1 MSDSTK
7 SKPVQDAWSQPEDI
21 SHQKKSSADAKIDTV
36 TGVGLKSTHL
46 KVVYN
51 GTVLRGLCA
60 LYYMYYYIRSR
71 KILLVTQ

>member
-46 KVVYN
+46 KVVYTAVYTCI
-51 GTVLRGLCA
+51 GTVCYVVCVRC
-60 LYYMYYYIRSR
+60 ITCFR
-71 KILLVTQ
+71 